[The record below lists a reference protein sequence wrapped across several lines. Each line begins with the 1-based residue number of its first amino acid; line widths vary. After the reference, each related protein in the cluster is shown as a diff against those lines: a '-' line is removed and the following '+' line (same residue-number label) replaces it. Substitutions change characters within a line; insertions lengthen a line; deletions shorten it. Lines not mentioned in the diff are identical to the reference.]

1 MSFKKKKKPLPDVG
15 PSYDDGKLSFSGREE
30 MDDLTENEQR
40 MLTFSEMEPVEL
52 ATHFEDLL
60 GALEDD
66 EANVRNAA
74 LLLLRQLEPSLL
86 ARHAL
91 RISACLEDD
100 VKQVRR
106 TAMQTLC
113 DLDPAL
119 LPEDATKSS
128 GKPESDN
135 PYRRAM
141 DLPLVSS
148 SHSSVSQL
156 VRNESAMSTQKKAS
170 TT

>member
-119 LPEDATKSS
+119 LPEDVPGLSEWL
-128 GKPESDN
+128 G
-135 PYRRAM
+135 
-141 DLPLVSS
+141 
-148 SHSSVSQL
+148 L
-156 VRNESAMSTQKKAS
+156 VRQLEDDSAAARRDALRSATAEVLEVVRRS
-170 TT
+170 G

>member
-1 MSFKKKKKPLPDVG
+1 MSFKKKKKPLPDAG

-52 ATHFEDLL
+52 ATHLEDLL

-100 VKQVRR
+100 V
-106 TAMQTLC
+106 A
-113 DLDPAL
+113 
-119 LPEDATKSS
+119 
-128 GKPESDN
+128 
-135 PYRRAM
+135 
-141 DLPLVSS
+141 
-148 SHSSVSQL
+148 
-156 VRNESAMSTQKKAS
+156 
-170 TT
+170 